1 MIGSTGRVARRV
13 AGNRVAKPFAPSLS
27 AALAELIVATT
38 VLAPVSAF
46 AQRGKAAVVE
56 APKRVIPETTDD
68 VRRVPIPPI
77 NRSKEPI
84 VVLAGGILLDGRD
97 GAPIANAVVIMQGDR
112 IVAAGPAASTPVPAS
127 AARTINTTGLYMMP
141 GLIDLH
147 IHFTQQRGPD
157 MGKYTDSPAAAA
169 IRGTVLARQMVTS
182 GITAARDVGTSED
195 VALRI
200 KEAVDRGI
208 IEGPRVMWSGKLLAS
223 TGGHGDEVTST
234 ATGREK
240 PGMGGAPHGVD
251 GPWEWRRAVREQIR
265 GLADW
270 IKISA
275 PADREELAAA
285 IDEAHSLGAPVAID
299 SYGRYTDWA
308 IEAGVDTL
316 EHPLLMSD
324 QAVPLMKKHGTA
336 FVPTIGAFDNLLEG
350 GYPTAGIPTG
360 GFYYTHSRRFVINQQ
375 DHLKRVGEAYR
386 AGVPIGVG
394 TDIPFENEWRYPDA
408 YFRELDY
415 LHQAGMTNAD
425 VLASATRVGASI
437 MRMGDKLGTIEPGKI
452 ADILVIGANPLESL
466 KNLRDV
472 RYVVADGKLVVEGT
486 K

>member
-1 MIGSTGRVARRV
+1 MVETGTLRVKRKHLLQGA
-13 AGNRVAKPFAPSLS
+13 ALS
-27 AALAELIVATT
+27 AAFLIGAVAPH
-38 VLAPVSAF
+38 VAH
-46 AQRGKAAVVE
+46 AQQR
-56 APKRVIPETTDD
+56 PIPETSDD

-77 NRSKEPI
+77 DRSKEPV
-84 VVLAGGILLDGRD
+84 VVLTGGTLLDGRG
-97 GAPIANAVVIMQGDR
+97 GAPIANAVVVLQGDR
-112 IVAAGPAASTPVPAS
+112 IVAAGPAGTPVPAN
-127 AARTINTTGLYMMP
+127 AARTIDASGLWILP

-147 IHFTQQRGPD
+147 IHFTQQRGTD
-157 MGKYTDSPAAAA
+157 MGRYSDSTAAAA
-169 IRGTVLARQMVTS
+169 IRGTILADQMVTA
-182 GITAARDVGTSED
+182 GITAARDVGTMDD

-200 KEAVDRGI
+200 KEAVDRGMI
-208 IEGPRVMWSGKLLAS
+208 RGPRVMWSGKLLAS

-240 PGMGGAPHGVD
+240 PNLGGDPHGVD
-251 GPWEWRRAVREQIR
+251 GPWEWRKAVREQVR
-265 GLADW
+265 RLSDW

-285 IDEAHSLGAPVAID
+285 IDEAHSLGVPVAID
-299 SYGRYTDWA
+299 SYGQYTDWA

-316 EHPLLMSD
+316 EHPLLLSD
-324 QAVPLMKKHGTA
+324 KAVPLMKKHGTA

-350 GYPTAGIPTG
+350 GYPTAGIPSG

-375 DHLKRVGEAYR
+375 DHLKRVNEAYR

-408 YFRELDY
+408 YFRELEY

-425 VLASATRVGASI
+425 VLASATSVGARI
-437 MRMGDKLGTIEPGKI
+437 LRMGDKLGTIEPGKI
-452 ADILVIGANPLESL
+452 ADILIVGANPLDSL

-472 RYVVADGKLVVEGT
+472 RYVIADGKLVVEGRAR
-486 K
+486 

>member
-1 MIGSTGRVARRV
+1 MIGS
-13 AGNRVAKPFAPSLS
+13 AGNRVGRKRLLRAAAMGAAFLLG
-27 AALAELIVATT
+27 ALAPHLIH
-38 VLAPVSAF
+38 
-46 AQRGKAAVVE
+46 AQRA
-56 APKRVIPETTDD
+56 IPETTDD

-77 NRSKEPI
+77 DRSRDLI
-84 VVLAGGILLDGRD
+84 VVLTGGTLLDGRSRS
-97 GAPIANAVVIMQGDR
+97 PIPNAVVVLQGDR
-112 IVAAGPAASTPVPAS
+112 IVSVGPAGSPVPAK
-127 AARTINTTGLYMMP
+127 AARTIDATGLWILP

-147 IHFTQQRGPD
+147 IHFTQQRGTD
-157 MGKYTDSPAAAA
+157 MARYSESTAAAA
-169 IRGTVLARQMVTS
+169 IRGTVLADQMVTA
-182 GITAARDVGTSED
+182 GITAARDVGTVDD

-200 KEAVDRGI
+200 KEAVDRGMI
-208 IEGPRVMWSGKLLAS
+208 RGPRVLWSGKLIAS

-240 PGMGGAPHGVD
+240 PNLGGDPHGVD
-251 GPWEWRRAVREQIR
+251 GPWEWRKAVREQIR
-265 GLADW
+265 RLADW

-275 PADREELAAA
+275 PADKEELAAA
-285 IDEAHSLGAPVAID
+285 ISEAHSLGVPVAID
-299 SYGRYTDWA
+299 SYGPYTDWA

-316 EHPLLMSD
+316 EHPLLLSD
-324 QAVPLMKKHGTA
+324 RAVALMKQHGTA

-350 GYPTAGIPTG
+350 GYPTAGIPSG

-415 LHQAGMTNAD
+415 LHQAGMSNAD
-425 VLASATRVGASI
+425 VLASATSVGATI
-437 MRMGDKLGTIEPGKI
+437 LHMGDKLGTIEPGKI
-452 ADILVIGANPLESL
+452 ADVLIVGANPLESL

-472 RYVVADGKLVVEGT
+472 RYVIADGKVVVERT
-486 K
+486 AR

>member
-1 MIGSTGRVARRV
+1 MIEAGMKRVVRKRLLQGA
-13 AGNRVAKPFAPSLS
+13 AIS
-27 AALAELIVATT
+27 AALVMGALTPH
-38 VLAPVSAF
+38 LAH
-46 AQRGKAAVVE
+46 AQRA
-56 APKRVIPETTDD
+56 IPETSDD

-77 NRSKEPI
+77 DRSKEPI
-84 VVLAGGILLDGRD
+84 LVLKGGTLLDGR
-97 GAPIANAVVIMQGDR
+97 GGTPILNAVVVLQGDR
-112 IVAAGPAASTPVPAS
+112 IVAAGPAGTPVPAN
-127 AARTINTTGLYMMP
+127 AARTVDASGLWILP

-157 MGKYTDSPAAAA
+157 MGRYSDSPAAAA
-169 IRGTVLARQMVTS
+169 IRGTVLADQMVTA
-182 GITAARDVGTSED
+182 GITAARDVGTMDD

-200 KEAVDRGI
+200 KEGVDRGI
-208 IEGPRVMWSGKLLAS
+208 IRGPRVMWSGKLIAS

-240 PGMGGAPHGVD
+240 PNLGGDPHGVD
-251 GPWEWRRAVREQIR
+251 GPWEWRKAVREQVR
-265 GLADW
+265 RLADW

-275 PADREELAAA
+275 PADKEELAAA
-285 IDEAHSLGAPVAID
+285 IAEAHSLSVPVAID
-299 SYGRYTDWA
+299 SYGEYTDWA

-316 EHPLLMSD
+316 EHPLLLSD
-324 QAVPLMKKHGTA
+324 KAVSLMKKYGTA

-425 VLASATRVGASI
+425 VLASATSVGAKI
-437 MRMGDKLGTIEPGKI
+437 LRMGDKLGTIEPGKI
-452 ADILVIGANPLESL
+452 ADILIVGANPLDSL

-472 RYVVADGKLVVEGT
+472 RYVIADGKVVVDGRPR
-486 K
+486 